1 MVKESWSIDKENA
14 EEKWRRGIRAERVRH
29 FNILRRSPA
38 FTTVS
43 IFSEFDLITKEA
55 VDLVTMQNGDQYK
68 AKRKEVER
76 VISTAI
82 THRVDII
89 LGLRVTFL
97 FLF

>member
-14 EEKWRRGIRAERVRH
+14 EEKWKRGIRAERVRQ

-43 IFSEFDLITKEA
+43 NFSEFDLITKEA

-82 THRVDII
+82 THQVDII
-89 LGLRVTFL
+89 LGLRVIIL